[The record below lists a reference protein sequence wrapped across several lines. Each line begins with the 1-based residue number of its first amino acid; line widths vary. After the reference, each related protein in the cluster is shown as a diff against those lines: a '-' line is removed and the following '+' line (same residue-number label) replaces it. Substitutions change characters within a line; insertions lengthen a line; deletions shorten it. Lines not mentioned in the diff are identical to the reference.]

1 MRATAADAIRLKTLK
16 DAHKIYCQIIRL
28 GQHSPEDTPAVSGGG
43 VLGSAFAL
51 KSLSGPVQQSRAA
64 ALEG

>member
-1 MRATAADAIRLKTLK
+1 MRATAADAIRLKPLK

-43 VLGSAFAL
+43 ALG
-51 KSLSGPVQQSRAA
+51 
-64 ALEG
+64 